1 MASLRSWLRRALG
14 VFDRRRQDA
23 ELADE
28 LNCHLDTHIA
38 DNIRAGMTSD
48 EARRDALRKL
58 GGLALTAE
66 ASRDRR
72 SLPLVETTTQDLRYA
87 WRTLRRS
94 PGFTATAV
102 AVIALGIAATVA
114 AFTVLDYVLL
124 RPLPFPQPDRL
135 VRIYQSDL
143 ARGVPR
149 LEASPP
155 NFTDWRA
162 GSASFSAMASFLFN
176 NPMTLLGD
184 GEPRQ
189 IDTAAFD
196 ADVLTVLGV
205 QPLVGRAFTAADL
218 KGNFLDVVLL
228 SYDFAVTMFGSPSAA
243 LNRTITLDNRAR
255 TIVGVMPAGFTFP
268 SRDPALWVPMVPFD
282 ILGQSRTNLL
292 LNVVARLR
300 PGVSIG
306 RAQAEMTVMADR
318 LQRAYPKDNAGVS
331 ISVVDMRDVVSP
343 QARMLVWTVFAAAF
357 CLLLIVCANLTNLLL
372 ARAVARR
379 QEMAVRAAIGA
390 GSWRLVKQ
398 MLTESAVVALT
409 GGLIGSAIA
418 IVAVPL
424 VARIVPN
431 VLPLS
436 SEPAVDLR
444 VLVFAAAVTM
454 VTCLAVGVVPA
465 LRSSRTASAQALRA
479 RAGEPVG
486 RLRATLVLAEIAATV
501 TLLVAGGL
509 LVKAMWR
516 VQSVDLGFQAGGV
529 LTLRTNLPF
538 LKYPSYVSRRNF
550 YGRVLGETRSLP
562 GVVSVGYT
570 TGLPLVL
577 GAGIMQITVPG
588 VVDDPVQTPRAS
600 IRFVTPDYFATM
612 GIPLRSGRFVDGRD
626 TATTAPAAVISEAL
640 ARRLWPG
647 ENPIGR
653 QLVIYQDKRTVVGVA
668 GDIVVRGLERT
679 SEPQIYM
686 SPEQLA
692 PFGIFYAPRD
702 LVVRAS
708 GDAMAL
714 APVIRKIIHDADSEQ
729 PITNLQLFD
738 DVIAQQTASRR
749 DQLLVLGLFAAVAF
763 LLAAV
768 GIHGL
773 LSYTVQSRTQE
784 VGVRIALGAA
794 PSLIVYMFLKQ
805 GVVLG
810 VMGVV
815 VAMPL
820 AYAAG
825 RAMSALLFGLSAADP
840 SVYLIASA
848 VAVTMTIVSSVMP
861 AVRAAS
867 IDPAITIRSE

>member
-1 MASLRSWLRRALG
+1 MASLRSWLRRARG
-14 VFDRRRQDA
+14 VFDRRRHDI
-23 ELADE
+23 EFDDE
-28 LNCHLDTHIA
+28 LNAHLDAHIA
-38 DNIRAGMTSD
+38 DNVRAGMTRD
-48 EARRDALRKL
+48 ESRRDALLKM
-58 GGLALTAE
+58 GGVAQIAE
-66 ASRDRR
+66 AYRDRR
-72 SLPLVETTTQDLRYA
+72 GLPFVETTTQDLRYA

-94 PGFTATAV
+94 PGFTVTAV

-143 ARGVPR
+143 ARSVPR

-205 QPLVGRAFTAADL
+205 QPLVGRGFTAADMN
-218 KGNFLDVVLL
+218 GNFLGVVLL
-228 SYDFAVTMFGSPSAA
+228 SHDFAVTMFGSPSAA

-255 TIVGVMPAGFTFP
+255 TVVGVMPAGFTFP
-268 SRDPALWVPMVPFD
+268 SRNPVLWVPMVPFD
-282 ILGQSRTNLL
+282 ILGQSRTNLV

-306 RAQAEMTVMADR
+306 RAQAEMSVMADR
-318 LQRAYPKDNAGVS
+318 LQRAYPQDNAGVS

-343 QARMLVWTVFAAAF
+343 QTRMLVWIVFGAAF
-357 CLLLIVCANLTNLLL
+357 CLLLIVCTNLTNLLL

-390 GSWRLVKQ
+390 GSWRLMKQ
-398 MLTESAVVALT
+398 MLTESAVLAAV
-409 GGLIGSAIA
+409 GGLLGSAIA
-418 IVAVPL
+418 IAAVPL
-424 VARIVPN
+424 VARMVPN
-431 VLPLS
+431 VLPVGS
-436 SEPAVDLR
+436 APAVDLR
-444 VLVFAAAVTM
+444 VLAFAAVITL
-454 VTCLAVGVVPA
+454 VTCLAVGLVPA
-465 LRSSRTASAQALRA
+465 LRSSNTGDLQALRS
-479 RAGEPVG
+479 RGEAPVG
-486 RLRATLVLAEIAATV
+486 RLRSALVLAEVAATV
-501 TLLVAGGL
+501 VLLVGGGL

-516 VQSVDLGFQAGGV
+516 VQSVELGFHADGV

-538 LKYPSYVSRRNF
+538 LKYPSYAVRRN
-550 YGRVLGETRSLP
+550 YYERVLSGTRALP

-577 GAGIMQITVPG
+577 GAGISMVTVPG
-588 VVDDPVQTPRAS
+588 VVDDPATAPRAS
-600 IRFVTPDYFATM
+600 VRFVSPDYFATM
-612 GIPLRSGRFVDGRD
+612 RIPLRRGRFVDGRD
-626 TATTAPAAVISEAL
+626 NATTLPVAVISEGL

-647 ENPIGR
+647 QDPIGR
-653 QLVIYQDKRTVVGVA
+653 QFVTFNHTRTVVGVA
-668 GDIVVRGLERT
+668 GDIVVRGLERM
-679 SEPQIYM
+679 SEPQVYF
-686 SPEQLA
+686 SPEQLS
-692 PFGIFYAPRD
+692 PFSIFYAPRD

-714 APVIRKIIHDADSEQ
+714 APAIRKIIHDADSEQ
-729 PITNLQLFD
+729 PITDLQLFD

-749 DQLLVLGLFAAVAF
+749 DQLVVLGLFAAVAF
-763 LLAAV
+763 LLAAI

-773 LSYTVQSRTQE
+773 LSYTVRSRTRE
-784 VGVRIALGAA
+784 VGVRIALGAT
-794 PSLIVYMFLKQ
+794 PSVIVHMFLQQ

-810 VMGVV
+810 VTGVV
-815 VAMPL
+815 VAMPI

-825 RAMSALLFGLSAADP
+825 RAMNALLFGLSAADP
-840 SVYLIASA
+840 SVYLLAGGIAG
-848 VAVTMTIVSSVMP
+848 TMTIASSVIP
-861 AVRAAS
+861 AVRAAT
-867 IDPAITIRSE
+867 IDPAITIRNE

>member
-1 MASLRSWLRRALG
+1 
-14 VFDRRRQDA
+14 VFARRRHDTEFA
-23 ELADE
+23 EE
-28 LNCHLDTHIA
+28 LHAHLDAHIA
-38 DNIRAGMTSD
+38 DNLHAGMTPD
-48 EARRDALRKL
+48 EARRDALLKL
-58 GGLALTAE
+58 GGLVPAAE
-66 ASRDRR
+66 AHRDRQG
-72 SLPLVETTTQDLRYA
+72 LPFVEATLQDFRYA

-94 PGFTATAV
+94 PGFTATAI

-124 RPLPFPQPDRL
+124 RPLPFPQPDRI

-162 GSASFSAMASFLFN
+162 GSTSFSAMASFLFN

-196 ADVLTVLGV
+196 ADMLSVLGV
-205 QPLVGRAFTAADL
+205 QPLAGRGFTADDM
-218 KGNFLDVVLL
+218 KGNFVGVVLL
-228 SYDFAVTMFGSPSAA
+228 RYDFAVTMFGSPSAA

-255 TIVGVMPAGFTFP
+255 TVVGVMPAGFTFP
-268 SRDPALWVPMVPFD
+268 SRDPLVWVPMVPFD

-306 RAQAEMTVMADR
+306 QAQSEMNVLASR
-318 LQRAYPKDNAGVS
+318 LQRDYPKDNAGVS
-331 ISVVDMRDVVSP
+331 VSVVDLRDVVSP
-343 QARMLVWTVFAAAF
+343 QARMLVWTVFAAAY
-357 CLLLIVCANLTNLLL
+357 CLLLIVCTNLTNLLL

-390 GSWRLVKQ
+390 GSWRLMKQ
-398 MLTESAVVALT
+398 LLTESAVLAAA
-409 GGLIGSAIA
+409 GGLLGSAIA
-418 IVAVPL
+418 MAAVPL
-424 VARIVPN
+424 VARIVPD
-431 VLPLS
+431 VLPVS
-436 SEPAVDLR
+436 GAPAVDLR
-444 VLVFAAAVTM
+444 VLAFAVTTTI

-465 LRSSRTASAQALRA
+465 LRSSKTADVQALRA
-479 RAGEPVG
+479 RAGEPAG
-486 RLRATLVLAEIAATV
+486 RLRAALVLAEVATTV

-516 VQSVDLGFQAGGV
+516 VQSVDLGFQARGV

-538 LKYPSYVSRRNF
+538 LKYPSYASRRNF
-550 YGRVLGETRSLP
+550 YDRVLSETRSLP

-588 VVDDPVQTPRAS
+588 VVEDPAQTPRAS

-612 GIPLRSGRFVDGRD
+612 GIPLRRGRFVDARD

-647 ENPIGR
+647 QDPIGR

-702 LVVRAS
+702 LVLRAA

-714 APVIRKIIHDADSEQ
+714 APAIRKIVHDADPEQ
-729 PITNLQLFD
+729 PITDLRLFD
-738 DVIAQQTASRR
+738 DIVTGQTASRR
-749 DQLLVLGLFAAVAF
+749 DQLTVLGLFAGVAF
-763 LLAAV
+763 LLAAI

-773 LSYTVQSRTQE
+773 LSYTVQSRTRE

-794 PSLIVYMFLKQ
+794 PMAIARMFLRQ

-810 VMGVV
+810 VIGVAA
-815 VAMPL
+815 AMPL

-825 RAMSALLFGLSAADP
+825 HAMNTLLFGLSAGDP
-840 SVYLIASA
+840 SVYLIAGA
-848 VAVTMTIVSSVMP
+848 VALTMTIASSVMP
-861 AVRAAS
+861 AVRAAG
-867 IDPAITIRSE
+867 IDPAITIRNE

>member
-1 MASLRSWLRRALG
+1 MAALRTWFRRALG
-14 VFDRRRQDA
+14 VFSRHRDDV
-23 ELADE
+23 EFADE
-28 LNCHLDTHIA
+28 LTSNLQAHID
-38 DNIRAGMTSD
+38 DNVRAGMAP
-48 EARRDALRKL
+48 EQARRMARLAL
-58 GGLALTAE
+58 GGVTQAQELH
-66 ASRDRR
+66 RR
-72 SLPLVETTTQDLRYA
+72 VRSFSWVDDAREDLWYA

-102 AVIALGIAATVA
+102 AVIALGIGAATA
-114 AFTVLDYVLL
+114 SFTILDYTLL
-124 RPLPFPQPDRL
+124 RPLPFPEPNRL

-143 ARGVPR
+143 ARGMSR
-149 LEASPP
+149 IEASPP

-189 IDTAAFD
+189 IEAATVD

-205 QPLVGRAFTAADL
+205 QPLVGRGFTAADER
-218 KGNFLDVVLL
+218 NFLDVALL
-228 SYDFAVTMFGSPSAA
+228 NYDFAVAMFGSPSSA
-243 LNRTITLDNRAR
+243 LDRTITLDNRAR
-255 TIVGVMPAGFTFP
+255 TVVGVMPRGFAFP
-268 SRDPALWVPMVPFD
+268 SRDPVLWVPMMPVD
-282 ILGQSRTNLL
+282 VLGQSRTNLL

-306 RAQAEMTVMADR
+306 QAQAEMTLMADR
-318 LQRAYPKDNAGVS
+318 LQRAYPTENAGVS
-331 ISVVDMRDVVSP
+331 ITVVDLRDVVSP
-343 QARMLVWTVFAAAF
+343 QARMLVWTVLAAAF
-357 CLLLIVCANLTNLLL
+357 CLLLIVCTNLTNLLL

-379 QEMAVRAAIGA
+379 QEIAVRAAIGA
-390 GSWRLVKQ
+390 GVWRLVKQ
-398 MLTESAVVALT
+398 MLTESALLATV
-409 GGLIGSAIA
+409 GGVLGSAIA
-418 IVAVPL
+418 IGAVPL

-431 VLPLS
+431 VLPVS
-436 SEPAVDLR
+436 AAPAVDLR
-444 VLVFAAAVTM
+444 VLAFAVAITV
-454 VTCLAVGVVPA
+454 VTCLAVGIVPA
-465 LRSSRTASAQALRA
+465 LRSSRTADAQALRS
-479 RAGEPVG
+479 RAGSPVG
-486 RLRATLVLAEIAATV
+486 RLRSALVLAEVAATV
-501 TLLVAGGL
+501 ILLVGGGL

-516 VQSVDLGFQAGGV
+516 VQSVDLGFHGEGV

-538 LKYPSYVSRRNF
+538 LKYPNYAVRRNF
-550 YGRVLGETRSLP
+550 YDRVLSGTRALP

-577 GAGIMQITVPG
+577 GAGISVVTVPG
-588 VVDDPVQTPRAS
+588 VVDDPALAPRAS

-612 GIPLRSGRFVDGRD
+612 RIPLRRGRFVDGRD
-626 TATTAPAAVISEAL
+626 TATTAPVAVISEAL
-640 ARRLWPG
+640 ARRLWPDQD
-647 ENPIGR
+647 PIGR
-653 QLVIYQDKRTVVGVA
+653 QFVTFNHTRTVVGVA

-679 SEPQIYM
+679 SEPQLYF

-692 PFGIFYAPRD
+692 PFSIFYAPRD

-714 APVIRKIIHDADSEQ
+714 APVIRRIIHDADPEQ
-729 PITNLQLFD
+729 PISNLQLFD
-738 DVIAQQTASRR
+738 DIVTGQTASRR
-749 DQLLVLGLFAAVAF
+749 DQLVVLGLFAGVAF

-794 PSLIVYMFLKQ
+794 RSVIVHMVLRQ
-805 GVVLG
+805 GVALG
-810 VMGVV
+810 VLSVA

-840 SVYLIASA
+840 SVYLIAGGTA
-848 VAVTMTIVSSVMP
+848 VAMTIASSVMP
-861 AVRAAS
+861 AVRAAG
-867 IDPAITIRSE
+867 IDPAITLRNG

>member
-1 MASLRSWLRRALG
+1 MSRLRTWIRRTRG
-14 VFDRRRQDA
+14 VFARRRHDV

-28 LNCHLDTHIA
+28 LLSHLDAHIA
-38 DNIRAGMTSD
+38 DNIRAGMTPD
-48 EARRDALRKL
+48 EARRRALVAL
-58 GGLALTAE
+58 GGIAQTQELH
-66 ASRDRR
+66 R
-72 SLPLVETTTQDLRYA
+72 SVRSFAWVDDACEDVRYA
-87 WRTLRRS
+87 FRTARRS

-102 AVIALGIAATVA
+102 TVIALGIAATVA

-189 IDTAAFD
+189 IEAATLD

-205 QPLVGRAFTAADL
+205 QPLVGRGFTAADER
-218 KGNFLDVVLL
+218 NFLTVAIL
-228 SYDFAVTMFGSPSAA
+228 SYDFAVTTFGSPAAA
-243 LNRTITLDNRAR
+243 LDRKLTLDNRAR
-255 TIVGVMPAGFTFP
+255 TVVGVMPRGFAFP
-268 SRDPALWVPMVPFD
+268 SRDPVLWVPMIPVD

-306 RAQAEMTVMADR
+306 QAQAEMNVMADR

-331 ISVVDMRDVVSP
+331 ITFVDMRDVVSP
-343 QARMLVWTVFAAAF
+343 QTRMLVWTVFAAAF
-357 CLLLIVCANLTNLLL
+357 CLLLIVCTNLTNLLL

-379 QEMAVRAAIGA
+379 QEIAVRAAIGA
-390 GSWRLVKQ
+390 GLWRLVKQ
-398 MLTESAVVALT
+398 MLTESALIAAT
-409 GGLIGSAIA
+409 GGLLGSAIA
-418 IVAVPL
+418 MGTVPL

-431 VLPLS
+431 VLPVS
-436 SEPAVDLR
+436 GAPAVDLR
-444 VLVFAAAVTM
+444 VLAFAVAITI

-465 LRSSRTASAQALRA
+465 LRSARTADAQALRA

-486 RLRATLVLAEIAATV
+486 RLRAALVLAEVAATV

-538 LKYPSYVSRRNF
+538 LKYPNYAGRRNF
-550 YGRVLGETRSLP
+550 YGRVLSETRALP

-600 IRFVTPDYFATM
+600 IRFVTPDYFATV

-653 QLVIYQDKRTVVGVA
+653 QLVIYQDTRTVVGVA

-708 GDAMAL
+708 GDALSL
-714 APVIRKIIHDADSEQ
+714 APAIRKIIHDADPEQ
-729 PITNLQLFD
+729 PITNLRLFD
-738 DVIAQQTASRR
+738 DIVAEQTASRR
-749 DQLLVLGLFAAVAF
+749 DQLVVLGLFATVAF
-763 LLAAV
+763 LLAAI

-773 LSYTVQSRTQE
+773 LSYTVQARMRE

-794 PSLIVYMFLKQ
+794 PRVIVQMFLQQ
-805 GVVLG
+805 GVALG
-810 VMGVV
+810 VIGVAA
-815 VAMPL
+815 AMPL

-825 RAMSALLFGLSAADP
+825 RAMNALLFGLSAADP
-840 SVYLIASA
+840 SVYLMAA
-848 VAVTMTIVSSVMP
+848 GVALTMTIASSVMP
-861 AVRAAS
+861 ALRAAG
-867 IDPAITIRSE
+867 IDPAITMRTE

>member
-1 MASLRSWLRRALG
+1 MATFRAWLHRVLG
-14 VFDRRRQDA
+14 VFSRRRDDVDF
-23 ELADE
+23 ADE
-28 LNCHLDTHIA
+28 LNSHLQAHMD
-38 DNIRAGMTSD
+38 DNLRAGMPPE
-48 EARRDALRKL
+48 EARRAARLAL
-58 GGLALTAE
+58 GGVAQAQELHRGL
-66 ASRDRR
+66 R
-72 SLPLVETTTQDLRYA
+72 SLSWLDEAWEDLRYA
-87 WRTLRRS
+87 RRTLRRS

-102 AVIALGIAATVA
+102 AVIALGIGAATA
-114 AFTVLDYVLL
+114 SFTILDYTLL
-124 RPLPFPQPDRL
+124 RPLPFPEPNGL

-143 ARGVPR
+143 ARGMSR
-149 LEASPP
+149 IEASPP

-189 IDTAAFD
+189 IEAATFD
-196 ADVLTVLGV
+196 ADVLRVLGV
-205 QPLVGRAFTAADL
+205 QPLVGRGFTAADER
-218 KGNFLDVVLL
+218 NFLDVALL
-228 SYDFAVTMFGSPSAA
+228 SHDFAVTMFGSPSAA
-243 LNRTITLDNRAR
+243 LNRTITLDNRSR
-255 TIVGVMPAGFTFP
+255 TVVGVMPRGFAFP
-268 SRDPALWVPMVPFD
+268 SRDPVLWVPMMPVS

-306 RAQAEMTVMADR
+306 QAQSEMNVMADR
-318 LQRAYPKDNAGVS
+318 LQRAYPKDNAGVTVA
-331 ISVVDMRDVVSP
+331 VVDMRDVVLP

-357 CLLLIVCANLTNLLL
+357 CLLLIVCTNLTNLLL

-379 QEMAVRAAIGA
+379 QEIAVRAAIGA
-390 GSWRLVKQ
+390 GVWRLVKQ
-398 MLTESAVVALT
+398 MLTESALLAAV
-409 GGLIGSAIA
+409 GGLLGSAFA
-418 IVAVPL
+418 IGAVPL

-431 VLPLS
+431 VLPVS
-436 SEPAVDLR
+436 VAPAVDLR
-444 VLVFAAAVTM
+444 VLAFAVAITI

-465 LRSSRTASAQALRA
+465 LRSSRTADAQSLRA
-479 RAGEPVG
+479 RGGEPVG
-486 RLRATLVLAEIAATV
+486 RLRSALVLAEVAATV
-501 TLLVAGGL
+501 ILLVGGGL

-516 VQSVDLGFQAGGV
+516 VQSVDLGFHADGV
-529 LTLRTNLPF
+529 LTLRTNLSF
-538 LKYPSYVSRRNF
+538 LKYPNYDGRRGF
-550 YGRVLGETRSLP
+550 YDRVLSETRALP

-577 GAGIMQITVPG
+577 GAGISVVFVPG
-588 VVDDPVQTPRAS
+588 VVDDPATAPRAS
-600 IRFVTPDYFATM
+600 IRFVSPDYFATM
-612 GIPLRSGRFVDGRD
+612 GIPLRRGRFVDGRD
-626 TATTAPAAVISEAL
+626 TATTTPVAVISEGL

-647 ENPIGR
+647 QDPIGR
-653 QLVIYQDKRTVVGVA
+653 RFVTNNHTRTVVGVT

-679 SEPQIYM
+679 SEPQLYF

-714 APVIRKIIHDADSEQ
+714 APAIRRIVHDVDPEL
-729 PITNLQLFD
+729 PITNLRLFD
-738 DVIAQQTASRR
+738 DIVTGQTAPRR
-749 DQLLVLGLFAAVAF
+749 DQLIVLGSFAAMAF

-773 LSYTVQSRTQE
+773 LSYTVQSRTRE

-794 PSLIVYMFLKQ
+794 PRIIVKMFLQQ

-815 VAMPL
+815 VAVPL

-825 RAMSALLFGLSAADP
+825 RAMNALLFGLSAAEP
-840 SVYLIASA
+840 SVYLIAGG
-848 VAVTMTIVSSVMP
+848 VALAMTIASSVTP
-861 AVRAAS
+861 ALRAAG
-867 IDPAITIRSE
+867 IDPAITIRNE

>member
-1 MASLRSWLRRALG
+1 MRAWLSRFFGFFGRNQR
-14 VFDRRRQDA
+14 DRD
-23 ELADE
+23 LADE
-28 LNCHLDTHIA
+28 FNTHLDAHIA
-38 DNIRAGMTSD
+38 DNVRAGLTFD
-48 EARRDALRKL
+48 DARRDALLKL
-58 GGLALTAE
+58 GGLAQALE
-66 ASRDRR
+66 ACRDRR
-72 SLPLVETTTQDLRYA
+72 SLPFVETTMQDLRYA

-94 PGFTATAV
+94 PGFTATAI
-102 AVIALGIAATVA
+102 AIIALGIAATVA

-162 GSASFSAMASFLFN
+162 GSTSFSAMASFLFN

-205 QPLVGRAFTAADL
+205 RPLVGRGFTAADL
-218 KGNFLDVVLL
+218 KGNFLGVVLL
-228 SYDFAVTMFGSPSAA
+228 RYDFAVTMFGSPSAA

-255 TIVGVMPAGFTFP
+255 TVVGVMPAGFTFP
-268 SRDPALWVPMVPFD
+268 SRDPEVWVPMVPFD
-282 ILGQSRTNLL
+282 ILGQSRTNLV

-300 PGVSIG
+300 PAVSIG
-306 RAQAEMTVMADR
+306 QAQSEMNVMAGR
-318 LQRAYPKDNAGVS
+318 LQLAYPKDNAGVS

-357 CLLLIVCANLTNLLL
+357 CLLLIVCTNLTNLLL

-390 GSWRLVKQ
+390 GPWRLVKQ
-398 MLTESAVVALT
+398 LLTESAVLAAA
-409 GGLIGSAIA
+409 GGLLGLVIA
-418 IVAVPL
+418 MAAVPL
-424 VARIVPN
+424 VARMVPD
-431 VLPLS
+431 VLPVS
-436 SEPAVDLR
+436 GAPAVDLR
-444 VLVFAAAVTM
+444 VLAFAVASTI

-465 LRSSRTASAQALRA
+465 LRSSRTVDAQVLRA
-479 RAGEPVG
+479 RAGVAVG
-486 RLRATLVLAEIAATV
+486 RLRSALVLAEVAATV
-501 TLLVAGGL
+501 TLLVGGGL

-516 VQSVDLGFQAGGV
+516 VQSVDLGFHADGV

-538 LKYPSYVSRRNF
+538 LKYPNYDARRGF
-550 YGRVLGETRSLP
+550 YDRVLSETRALP
-562 GVVSVGYT
+562 GVVSAGYT

-588 VVDDPVQTPRAS
+588 VVDDPAQTPRAS

-612 GIPLRSGRFVDGRD
+612 RIPLRGGRFVDARD
-626 TATTAPAAVISEAL
+626 NAASAPAAVISEAL

-647 ENPIGR
+647 QDPIGR
-653 QLVIYQDKRTVVGVA
+653 ELVIFKDKRTVVGVA
-668 GDIVVRGLERT
+668 GDIIVRGLERT

-686 SPEQLA
+686 SPLQLA

-702 LVVRAS
+702 LVVRTS

-714 APVIRKIIHDADSEQ
+714 APAIRRIIHSADPEQ
-729 PITNLQLFD
+729 VITNL
-738 DVIAQQTASRR
+738 R
-749 DQLLVLGLFAAVAF
+749 LFA
-763 LLAAV
+763 
-768 GIHGL
+768 
-773 LSYTVQSRTQE
+773 YTVQSRTRE

-794 PSLIVYMFLKQ
+794 PRVIARMFLQQ

-810 VMGVV
+810 VMGVAF
-815 VAMPL
+815 AMPL
-820 AYAAG
+820 AYAAA
-825 RAMSALLFGLSAADP
+825 RAMNALLFGLSAADP
-840 SVYLIASA
+840 SVYLIAGS
-848 VAVTMTIVSSVMP
+848 VALLMTIASSVMP
-861 AVRAAS
+861 AVRAAG
-867 IDPAITIRSE
+867 IDPAITIRNE